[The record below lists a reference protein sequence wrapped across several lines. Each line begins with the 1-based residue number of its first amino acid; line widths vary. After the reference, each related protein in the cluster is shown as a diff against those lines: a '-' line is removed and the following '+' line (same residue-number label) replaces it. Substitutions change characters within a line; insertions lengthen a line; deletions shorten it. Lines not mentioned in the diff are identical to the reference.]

1 MSGAVITQPVMLDT
15 ALLLP
20 CANEG
25 WHCRFSRLVEAVG
38 LD

>member
-1 MSGAVITQPVMLDT
+1 MLDT
-15 ALLLP
+15 TLLLP
-20 CANEG
+20 RANEG